1 MKTLVKVNTSDDFSF
16 IEISETGTKQACH
29 RTEEGTPFEELEWA
43 ESTIIPFTKEVITS
57 IKEAWRKNSSS
68 PWILYT
74 NGTGSGRYAGNQLKT
89 TKDIYCTTAGV
100 FCTQA
105 EAMVELKDEE
115 GNSFDPKQYST
126 TEYNEGYTNYYDYW
140 DNSVGVAI
148 RNGIGVAMMA
158 RN

>member
-1 MKTLVKVNTSDDFSF
+1 MKTLVNVNTSADFSS
-16 IEISETGTKQACH
+16 IEISETGTKQGCH
-29 RTEEGTPFEELEWA
+29 RTFEGTPFEELEWA
-43 ESTIIPFTKEVITS
+43 EAMIIPFTKEVITS

-74 NGTGSGRYAGNQLKT
+74 NGTGSGRYVNNQLVTNKS
-89 TKDIYCTTAGV
+89 IYCTNAGV

-105 EAMVELKDEE
+105 EAMVELKDEQ
-115 GNSFDPKQYST
+115 GNSFDPKQYSS

-140 DNSVGVAI
+140 DNSVGIAI
-148 RNGIGVAMMA
+148 KNGIGVAMMA